1 MYTLVF
7 TRTYERAERRFLRR
21 HPDLV
26 ERYKRVLQLLE
37 HSPDHPALKLHL
49 LKGNLAGK
57 HAVSVSYRHR
67 IVLYLARR
75 EQKIVLLAIGTHDEA
90 YR

>member
-1 MYTLVF
+1 
-7 TRTYERAERRFLRR
+7 
-21 HPDLV
+21 
-26 ERYKRVLQLLE
+26 
-37 HSPDHPALKLHL
+37 
-49 LKGNLAGK
+49 
-57 HAVSVSYRHR
+57 VSYRHR